1 MFTSSDMTNRI
12 LFPIINNYS
21 VRLDLFKMYTID
33 EDPNIFDKI
42 ILNFIGIVKRKKSRP
57 Q

>member
-1 MFTSSDMTNRI
+1 MTNKI